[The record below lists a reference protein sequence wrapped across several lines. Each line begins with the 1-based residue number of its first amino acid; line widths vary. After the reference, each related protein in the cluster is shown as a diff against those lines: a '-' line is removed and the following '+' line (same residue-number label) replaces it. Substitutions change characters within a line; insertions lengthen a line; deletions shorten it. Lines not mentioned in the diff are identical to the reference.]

1 MNARFVW
8 SGFVAFCFEV
18 LIFIGL
24 FYALIHRPKELY
36 TAKDKTQL
44 EFIQI
49 DQILD
54 TPKPKET
61 PKPIPQ
67 EKPKETP
74 KKQEAPKIRE
84 EKKVEA
90 PIEKKET
97 PTPKVEIPK
106 PLPPKPLPPK
116 PQEQKAKVPDIKDIF
131 SSPTAGTG
139 VKKLFERVDSAN
151 PPVREEEVYDNRP
164 TFSANSIQ
172 SKDYAYIQQDSQELA
187 KETSKLKDTLEKIWE
202 KELEIK
208 VDRPST
214 QDLSDG
220 KYDEW
225 FASVKKILYAKWDNH
240 FYESVSIVVYI
251 TITDEGKFSYRII
264 SKSKNSSYN
273 TYMQSLLDSLCQEKF
288 PPYPKGKQKSIEV
301 TFKTKEQANA

>member
-1 MNARFVW
+1 MNARFLW
-8 SGFVAFCFEV
+8 SGFVAFCFEI
-18 LIFIGL
+18 LIFVGL
-24 FYALIHRPKELY
+24 FYALLYKPKELY

-54 TPKPKET
+54 KTPKQKQKPT
-61 PKPIPQ
+61 PQEKPQ
-67 EKPKETP
+67 EKPKEEAV
-74 KKQEAPKIRE
+74 KKQEVIKQE
-84 EKKVEA
+84 EKKVEV
-90 PIEKKET
+90 PIEKKEV
-97 PTPKVEIPK
+97 PTPKVET
-106 PLPPKPLPPK
+106 PKPLPPK

-131 SSPTAGTG
+131 SSPVAGTG
-139 VKKLFERVDSAN
+139 VKKLFEKVDSAN

-172 SKDYAYIQQDSQELA
+172 SKNYAYTQQDSQELA

-208 VDRPST
+208 VDKPST

-251 TITDEGKFSYRII
+251 TITDQGNFSYRII

-273 TYMQSLLDSLCQEKF
+273 TYMQALLDSLCKEKF
-288 PPYPKGKQKSIEV
+288 PPYPKGKQKTIEV

>member
-1 MNARFVW
+1 MGARFFW
-8 SGFVAFCFEV
+8 SGIVAFCIEV
-18 LIFIGL
+18 LIFVGL
-24 FYALIHRPKELY
+24 FYAMLYRPKELY

-54 TPKPKET
+54 TLPKKKET
-61 PKPIPQ
+61 PKPLPKEQ
-67 EKPKETP
+67 EKKEEQ
-74 KKQEAPKIRE
+74 KKI
-84 EKKVEA
+84 EK
-90 PIEKKET
+90 PIEKKEL
-97 PTPKVEIPK
+97 PTPKVEE
-106 PLPPKPLPPK
+106 PKPLPPK
-116 PQEQKAKVPDIKDIF
+116 PQEKKTPNIKEMF
-131 SSPTAGTG
+131 SSPVSGTG
-139 VKKLFERVDSAN
+139 VKKLFEKVDSAN

-172 SKDYAYIQQDSQELA
+172 SKNYAYSQQDSQELA

-202 KELEIK
+202 KELEMT
-208 VDRPST
+208 ST
-214 QDLSDG
+214 PPQDLSDG

-225 FASVKKILYAKWDNH
+225 FAKVKKILYAKWENH

-251 TITDEGKFSYRII
+251 TITDQGKFSYRII

-273 TYMQSLLDSLCQEKF
+273 NYMQNLLESLCQEKF

-301 TFKTKEQANA
+301 IFKTKEQANA

>member
-1 MNARFVW
+1 MSARFLW
-8 SGFVAFCFEV
+8 SGFVAFCFEI
-18 LIFIGL
+18 LIFVGL
-24 FYALIHRPKELY
+24 FYALLYKPKELY

-49 DQILD
+49 DEILD
-54 TPKPKET
+54 KTPKKKEKPKT
-61 PKPIPQ
+61 LPQ
-67 EKPKETP
+67 EKPKE
-74 KKQEAPKIRE
+74 EAPKKVEVPKQE
-84 EKKVEA
+84 EKKVET
-90 PIEKKET
+90 PIEKKEV
-97 PTPKVEIPK
+97 PTSKVET
-106 PLPPKPLPPK
+106 PKPLPPK

-131 SSPTAGTG
+131 SSPVAGSG
-139 VKKLFERVDSAN
+139 VKKLFEKVDSAN

-172 SKDYAYIQQDSQELA
+172 SKNYAYTQQDSGELA

-202 KELEIK
+202 KELEMT
-208 VDRPST
+208 ST
-214 QDLSDG
+214 PPQDLSDG

-251 TITDEGKFSYRII
+251 TITDQGNFSYRII

-273 TYMQSLLDSLCQEKF
+273 TYMQNLLDSLCKEKF
-288 PPYPKGKQKSIEV
+288 PPYPKGSQKSIEV